1 MDTSAQESLLVAR
14 AQAGDSGAFEDLFLA
29 VHKPLLRYV
38 SGLVG
43 CEHAEDV
50 LQETFLQIHR
60 KIRWLQ
66 EPLAFRAWS
75 YRIATRLS
83 FAHLKRERRWSEQIR
98 DEELL
103 HNLPDVEITTSD
115 FEIEEIGRLMEHV
128 SPKSRAVLL
137 MRYREELSLDAIALI
152 LDIPLGTAKSR
163 LAYGLSSLRLLAN
176 NKEQSHDY
184 PGKR

>member
-1 MDTSAQESLLVAR
+1 MAVLDE
-14 AQAGDSGAFEDLFLA
+14 GAF
-29 VHKPLLRYV
+29 KSRIGKGTKV
-38 SGLVG
+38 SG
-43 CEHAEDV
+43 
-50 LQETFLQIHR
+50 
-60 KIRWLQ
+60 KINFKS
-66 EPLAFRAWS
+66 PA
-75 YRIATRLS
+75 
-83 FAHLKRERRWSEQIR
+83 K
-98 DEELL
+98 
-103 HNLPDVEITTSD
+103 
-115 FEIEEIGRLMEHV
+115 IEEIGRLMEHV